1 MKLPDD
7 FGPELL
13 LLTER
18 LTQSVGQLAK
28 IGLPDI
34 GTSPHETVLT
44 GEGFRLLRYHS
55 GEMREEQCAVL
66 IVYALVN
73 RPWVLDLEPD
83 RSTIARLVASG
94 LDVFLIEWEDPLAQ
108 DQNRGFSD
116 YACRMLDECV
126 DTVNCLRNE
135 NTVNLLGVCQGGT
148 FSLCYSAL
156 YGHKVRNL
164 VTMVTPVD
172 FHTEDNV
179 LSKWVRK
186 VDLDSVEDCYGNVP
200 GNLLNAVFVSL
211 QPFRLG
217 SKKYLDLVDLADNP
231 EGLRTFARME
241 RWIADSP
248 DQAGRAFCEF
258 VRDLFQRN
266 ALVQGE
272 LVLDG
277 NLVDLGKIHC
287 PVLNVYALA
296 DHLVPASASR
306 PLAGHVASA
315 DYSELEF
322 DGGHIGIYV
331 SRSAQEIVPPAIA
344 AWLQARS

>member
-1 MKLPDD
+1 MKTPEN
-7 FGPELL
+7 FGPELA
-13 LLTER
+13 LLTGQ
-18 LTQSVGQLAK
+18 LTQSVGQLSK

-34 GTSPHETVLT
+34 GTSPHETVLA
-44 GEGFRLLRYHS
+44 GEGFRLLRY
-55 GEMREEQCAVL
+55 GTGAERANQCPIL

-73 RPWVLDLEPD
+73 RPWVLDLEAG
-83 RSTIARLVASG
+83 RSTIAQLVASG

-108 DQNRGFSD
+108 DQDRGFSD

-126 DTVNCLRNE
+126 DTVNRLRNE
-135 NTVNLLGVCQGGT
+135 NKVNLLGVCQGGT
-148 FSLCYSAL
+148 FSLCYTAL

-186 VDLDSVEDCYGNVP
+186 VDLDRLVGCYGNVP
-200 GNLLNAVFVSL
+200 GTLLNALFVSL

-248 DQAGRAFCEF
+248 DQAGRAFREF
-258 VRDLFQRN
+258 VGALFQRN
-266 ALVQGE
+266 ALVRCE
-272 LVLDG
+272 LILDG
-277 NLVDLGKIHC
+277 KVVDLGDIHC

-306 PLAGHVASA
+306 VLADHVASA
-315 DYSELEF
+315 DYSELTF

-331 SRSAQEIVPPAIA
+331 SRSAQEKVPPTVA
-344 AWLQARS
+344 AWLQARP